1 MSTEFEQVYHA
12 LIRRGFD
19 PDAVHDAM
27 VGILARLAKGG
38 TIRNLGHYA
47 RQAAFFAFLREKQQ
61 KASGRLLSTPV
72 SLPDQEALVALSE
85 VPFDIVV
92 SIGRQT
98 RGQQSRH
105 RRWRQKT
112 FSQGGGR

>member
-1 MSTEFEQVYHA
+1 MSTELEQVYHA

-19 PDAVHDAM
+19 RDAVHDAM
-27 VGILARLAKGG
+27 VRILARLAKGG
-38 TIRNLGHYA
+38 TIRNLGPYA

-61 KASGRLLSTPV
+61 KAGRPLSVPV

-85 VPFDIVV
+85 VPLDIVV

-112 FSQGGGR
+112 LSQGDGR